1 MSPTFRQIGG
11 CCFATLSLQLA
22 AATTDLADIPLANA
36 PTVSILPNVA
46 FILDDSG
53 SMDWEIM
60 PAADGTNSGK
70 NCTKWYGYNTLFYNP
85 AVTYKAPLKADGTR
99 FADSSFTGAKNNGYS
114 TSVYASTTDLSALS
128 SPGTWLSEAWF
139 PSLSRRHQITSIK
152 VTLLDGTTKE
162 LLGTPAVP
170 VPASPGTDSRD
181 TLGQAAAAQIN
192 VNTATTGFSA
202 AYDNWNNI
210 LTITAPSSQAGL
222 TTTPTIT
229 TLKTESGG
237 AKTSIT
243 AEAFTGFGVVT
254 YNYYSTHKTN
264 PASTGCD
271 ANSSYT
277 IIGAPSDIAAPG
289 VSNGSAAALT
299 NYANW
304 YSYYRK
310 RIYLAKASAAEAFG
324 ALEHTETVGGVTT
337 NKAKYRIGLFYLN
350 NTSQNLE
357 IADFTGSA
365 RSTWFNRLF
374 STTVD
379 GSTPLRTALSRAGQM
394 YAGQTSPDP
403 VQYSCQRNFSIL
415 TTDGFWNDG
424 YYDRRGNWILINPTR
439 IDGSTAIGDQDGLST
454 IDPPFYDRYRQEN
467 TLADVAYYY
476 YTTDLRPG
484 TCSVCEDNVPPAG
497 TKAVDDTAS
506 HQHMT
511 TFAIGLGVKG
521 ILTYK
526 EGYKYS
532 TSGDYYDITQSTKNW
547 PKITNYS
554 GDDDLAKIDDLWHT
568 AVNGRGIYYSAQN
581 AESFTKGLVEALGS
595 IEAATG
601 SGAAAATS
609 NLQPTSGD
617 NYIYIANYRTSIW
630 DGELSSYEI
639 DLATG
644 EVAKTNCTGKTTKAC
659 WQASEL
665 LATKIQQTDSGSTL
679 AGDADSRTIYTYTT
693 DTASYPNRLK
703 PLTWNALVSAERDYF
718 NNSWLSQYS
727 GWSTEDQTA
736 ATGEKL
742 LKYLRG
748 QDRNEDQSR
757 TWTSG
762 TYNRLYRDREKIL
775 GDIVHSQP
783 VYVKTS
789 FYEYLDTGYSSF
801 RTSTTTRA
809 GSVYVAANDG
819 MLHAFDATTGE
830 ERWAYVPPQQLGE
843 MWRLADNNYATHHRY
858 FLDGPLTVSDIYD
871 GSAWKTILVGAM
883 GKGGRAI
890 YALDITNPTAPK
902 ALWNFTND
910 NLGYTYGTP
919 IITKIGTTWTVLI
932 GSGYNNVSPGDGKG
946 YVFALNANTGALIKT
961 LKTEV
966 GDTAT
971 PSGLANLNIKVNEFQ
986 KDNTALSIYGGDLLG
1001 NMWRFDPSAADQ
1013 STGSKVIA
1021 LGPDQPITVAP
1032 EIGEVTTR
1040 TALFFGTGRYL
1051 GTDDLSTTGT
1061 QSFYAIRDDGSTTV
1075 NVASLNKITATKSG
1089 SGSTEQITLTG
1100 NTTDWSTTPGWYLDL
1115 PTAGERVNL
1124 PAQLYFGTVLFA
1136 TTVPTASECQPGGY
1150 SWLYA
1155 LNYANGLRVQGAS
1168 VNAWKYVSPLVGLT
1182 VAKLPTGDV
1191 AIYGITADGG
1201 LPKGTPPGLPIA
1213 TGTPGSDSGM
1223 RVMWRELLN

>member
-1 MSPTFRQIGG
+1 MSQTFRQITG
-11 CCFATLSLQLA
+11 CCCAALSLQLA
-22 AATTDLADIPLANA
+22 AATTNLADIPLANA
-36 PTVSILPNVA
+36 PTVSILPNIA

-53 SMDWEIM
+53 SMDWENM
-60 PAADGTNSGK
+60 PNADNDSNNDK
-70 NCTKWYGYNTLFYNP
+70 NCWRWFGYNTLFYNP
-85 AVTYKAPLKADGTR
+85 AVTYKAPLKADGSR
-99 FADSSFTGAKNNGYS
+99 YANQSFSAAWNNGYS
-114 TSVYASTTDLSALS
+114 TSPTPSTINLAALTSAGISQSDANL
-128 SPGTWLSEAWF
+128 PRF
-139 PSLSRRHQITSIK
+139 DRDHRVTSVK
-152 VTLLDGTTKE
+152 VTLLDGTPVE
-162 LLGTPAVP
+162 LLKTTPAP
-170 VPASPGTDSRD
+170 SAGTDQRD
-181 TLGQAAAAQIN
+181 DIGIAVAASIN
-192 VNTATTGFSA
+192 ANTSTTGFKAS
-202 AYDNWNNI
+202 YDENDNI
-210 LTITAPSSQAGL
+210 LTITAPNSQAGL
-222 TTTPTIT
+222 TTTPVIT
-229 TLKTESGG
+229 TEKTEKKGDLQY
-237 AKTSIT
+237 IT
-243 AEAFTGFGVVT
+243 ASPFETVGGKT

-264 PASTGCD
+264 PLSTGCD
-271 ANSSYT
+271 INSNYSVT
-277 IIGAPSDIAAPG
+277 GTSSAIAAP
-289 VSNGSAAALT
+289 NTTPGSAEALT

-337 NKAKYRIGLFYLN
+337 NKAKYRIGLYYLN
-350 NTSQNLE
+350 NTSRNLE

-365 RSTWFNRLF
+365 RSTWFDRLF
-374 STTVD
+374 ATTVD
-379 GSTPLRTALSRAGQM
+379 GSTPLRTALSRAGRM
-394 YAGQTSPDP
+394 YGGKTTTDP
-403 VQYSCQRNFSIL
+403 VQYSCQRNFAIL
-415 TTDGFWNDG
+415 TTDGFWNSGGTADLNNDPVG
-424 YYDRRGNWILINPTR
+424 AQDS
-439 IDGSTAIGDQDGLST
+439 GSSV
-454 IDPPFYDRYRQEN
+454 PRPFYDKIGQDN

-532 TSGDYYDITQSTKNW
+532 TSGDYYDITQGTQDW
-547 PKITNYS
+547 PKIKDYG
-554 GDDDLAKIDDLWHT
+554 GDSDLAKIDDLWHA
-568 AVNGRGIYYSAQN
+568 AVNGRGTYYSAQN
-581 AESFTKGLVEALGS
+581 AESFTKGLIEALGS

-617 NYIYIANYRTSIW
+617 NYIYIANYRTAIW

-665 LATKIQQTDSGSTL
+665 LANKVQKTDSGSVLT
-679 AGDADSRTIYTYTT
+679 GDADSRTIYTYTS
-693 DTASYPNRLK
+693 DTTTYPSRLK
-703 PLTWNALVSAERDYF
+703 PLTWSALSLAEKAYF
-718 NNSWLSQYS
+718 DNTLLSQYS
-727 GWSTEDQTA
+727 GWSAEDQTA

-783 VYVKTS
+783 VYVKSS

-801 RTSTTTRA
+801 RAGTTTRA
-809 GSVYVAANDG
+809 GTVYVASNDG
-819 MLHAFDATTGE
+819 MLHAFDASTGE
-830 ERWAYVPPQQLGE
+830 ERWAYVPPQQLSE

-858 FLDGPLTVSDIYD
+858 YLDGPLTVSDIYD
-871 GSAWKTILVGAM
+871 GTAWKTILVGAM
-883 GKGGRAI
+883 GKGGRAV
-890 YALDITNPTAPK
+890 YALDVTDPASPK

-919 IITKIGTTWTVLI
+919 IITKIGTTWTVLVA
-932 GSGYNNVSPGDGKG
+932 SGYNNVSPGDGKG
-946 YVFALNANTGALIKT
+946 YVFVLNANTGALIKT
-961 LKTEV
+961 LKTNV
-966 GDTAT
+966 GDTDT
-971 PSGLANLNIKVNEFQ
+971 PSGLAHLNIKVNEFQ
-986 KDNTALSIYGGDLLG
+986 KDNTALRIYGGDLLG
-1001 NMWRFDPSAADQ
+1001 NLWRFDPNADDL
-1013 STGSKVIA
+1013 STGSKVLA
-1021 LGPDQPITVAP
+1021 LGSSKPISVAP
-1032 EIGEVTTR
+1032 ELGEVNAK

-1061 QSFYAIRDDGSTTV
+1061 QSFYAVRDDGSTTV
-1075 NVASLNKITATKSG
+1075 DVANMNKITATKSG
-1089 SGSTEQITLTG
+1089 SGSSEQITLSG
-1100 NTTDWSTTPGWYLDL
+1100 SSTDWSTTPGWYFDL
-1115 PTAGERVNL
+1115 PTEGERVNL
-1124 PAQLYFGTVLFA
+1124 PAQLYFGTILFP

-1155 LNYANGLRVQGAS
+1155 LDYASGLRVQGSS
-1168 VNAWKYVSPLVGLT
+1168 VNAWKYVSPLVGVT

-1213 TGTPGSDSGM
+1213 TGVAGSDSGM
-1223 RVMWRELLN
+1223 RIMWRELLN